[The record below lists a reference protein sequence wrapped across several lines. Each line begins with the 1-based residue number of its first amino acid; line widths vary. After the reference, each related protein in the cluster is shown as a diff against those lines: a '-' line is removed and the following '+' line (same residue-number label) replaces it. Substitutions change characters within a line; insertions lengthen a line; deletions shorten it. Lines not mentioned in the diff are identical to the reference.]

1 MSGDI
6 LLEGV
11 AVANG
16 VSMGRSNT
24 GPPPRGSVGTAA
36 AAFDEGRRSLSE
48 ADIVARSE
56 GGPCRREVAFSG
68 DNPMARTVL
77 RWLLRWLARSLT
89 LSKPPFRADGAEE
102 DRTER
107 RRM

>member
-77 RWLLRWLARSLT
+77 R
-89 LSKPPFRADGAEE
+89 
-102 DRTER
+102 
-107 RRM
+107 